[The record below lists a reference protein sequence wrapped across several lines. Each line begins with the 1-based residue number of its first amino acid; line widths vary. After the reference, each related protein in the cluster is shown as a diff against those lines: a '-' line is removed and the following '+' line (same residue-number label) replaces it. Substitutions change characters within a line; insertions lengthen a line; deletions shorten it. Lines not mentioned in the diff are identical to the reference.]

1 MADEML
7 SLPPADEGER
17 LSEGPMGHATSL
29 RRHHRRRAR
38 QRPGDTP
45 GLGLRALSRQTA
57 APVCAA
63 AGGHLDLRRP
73 VLCSKG
79 ALIGEP
85 SVSGQNHDV
94 RDRTL
99 HNANGYLP
107 PAARHVIGS
116 DWVTQT

>member
-1 MADEML
+1 ML

-17 LSEGPMGHATSL
+17 QSEEPMGHATSL

-63 AGGHLDLRRP
+63 AGGHFDLRRAIDRGE
-73 VLCSKG
+73 G
-79 ALIGEP
+79 ALIGKA
-85 SVSGQNHDV
+85 SGPPV
-94 RDRTL
+94 KITTFVIER
-99 HNANGYLP
+99 G
-107 PAARHVIGS
+107 PAATGA
-116 DWVTQT
+116 TQCGLTFLFAQFTS

>member
-7 SLPPADEGER
+7 SLPPADEGEGQN
-17 LSEGPMGHATSL
+17 EEPMGHATSL

-63 AGGHLDLRRP
+63 ASGHLDLRR
-73 VLCSKG
+73 SADREG
-79 ALIGEP
+79 ALIGE
-85 SVSGQNHDV
+85 
-94 RDRTL
+94 
-99 HNANGYLP
+99 A
-107 PAARHVIGS
+107 S
-116 DWVTQT
+116 DLRLKSRRLMVAVA

>member
-7 SLPPADEGER
+7 WLPPADEGER
-17 LSEGPMGHATSL
+17 QSEEPMGHATSL

-63 AGGHLDLRRP
+63 TGGHFDLRGP
-73 VLCSKG
+73 VLRSKG
-79 ALIGEP
+79 ALIVEA
-85 SVSGQNHDV
+85 SVSGQ
-94 RDRTL
+94 DRKSTRL
-99 HNANGYLP
+99 N
-107 PAARHVIGS
+107 S
-116 DWVTQT
+116 S

>member
-17 LSEGPMGHATSL
+17 QSEEPMGHATSL

-57 APVCAA
+57 PPVCAA
-63 AGGHLDLRRP
+63 ACGYFDLRRP
-73 VLCSKG
+73 VDREG
-79 ALIGEP
+79 ALIGEASGLRP
-85 SVSGQNHDV
+85 KSRRSVIAV
-94 RDRTL
+94 
-99 HNANGYLP
+99 A
-107 PAARHVIGS
+107 
-116 DWVTQT
+116 